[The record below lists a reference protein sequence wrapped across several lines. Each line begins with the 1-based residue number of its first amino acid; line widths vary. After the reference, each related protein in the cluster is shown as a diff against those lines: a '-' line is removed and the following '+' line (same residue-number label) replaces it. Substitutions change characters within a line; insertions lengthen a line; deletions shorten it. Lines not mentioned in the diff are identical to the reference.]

1 MTPTKARE
9 AQGDAS
15 KHAVRRARELSREAS
30 HLAKRKGR
38 VAGQAATRAVQDR
51 ITALDA
57 LLPTRGKPRTDAV
70 QLDEATTALEAAV
83 DQHFGRFR
91 KGMLREYVEAIAWAI
106 VLALL
111 IRSFIFE
118 AFSIPS
124 GSMLPTLQIGDR
136 LFVNKIGYGL
146 YLPFSSHRL
155 VHWDEP
161 ERGDIIVFEF
171 DSPGDK
177 HHGDDYI
184 KRVVA
189 VAGDRIRL
197 DDNVLYVN
205 GEPVST
211 RPTAPEEWVSTRGVE
226 AGRCPV
232 YDSDEDDPIDPSG
245 TCPCLQQEET
255 VGDHSYITQ
264 HMAPATGRFAVGGCM
279 NMPDWPLRD
288 GRGRY
293 FGDAASNPAWPDV
306 VIPEGHVFV
315 MGDNRDRSED
325 GRYWGL
331 VPYDHIKGTA
341 FVIWFARDKSRI
353 LNWLN

>member
-1 MTPTKARE
+1 
-9 AQGDAS
+9 
-15 KHAVRRARELSREAS
+15 VRRARELVREAS
-30 HLAKRKGR
+30 HLLKRKSR
-38 VAGQAATRAVQDR
+38 VAGQAATRAVQER
-51 ITALDA
+51 ITALEGV
-57 LLPTRGKPRTDAV
+57 LPSRGKPRADALLV
-70 QLDEATTALEAAV
+70 DEATAALEAAV
-83 DQHFGRFR
+83 EQHLGRFR

-106 VLALL
+106 VLALV

-136 LFVNKIGYGL
+136 LFVNKISYGL

-155 VHWDEP
+155 VHWDQP
-161 ERGDIIVFEF
+161 ERGQIIVFEF

-205 GEPVST
+205 GEAVPT
-211 RPTAPEEWVSTRGVE
+211 RHPSHDEWVSTRGVG

-232 YDSDEDDPIDPSG
+232 YDSDEDDPLDPTG
-245 TCPCLQQEET
+245 TCPCVQQEET
-255 VGDHSYITQ
+255 VNGRSYITQ
-264 HMAPATGRFAVGGCM
+264 HMAEPRAGERAHFGGCL

-341 FVIWFARDKSRI
+341 FVIWFARDTSRI